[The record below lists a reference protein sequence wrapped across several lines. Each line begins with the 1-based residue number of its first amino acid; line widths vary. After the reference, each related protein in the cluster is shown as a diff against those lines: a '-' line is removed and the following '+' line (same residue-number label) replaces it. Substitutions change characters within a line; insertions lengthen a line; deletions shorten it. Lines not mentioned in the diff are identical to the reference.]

1 MTNTNDR
8 GVQHRKQRMA
18 ALRKSMG
25 FPHVAPLTAGLNFA
39 AVDAQNEE
47 ILVGIAKKA
56 ILDRCDTLLHC
67 YESVSANDVDQ
78 TILVY
83 RTPAGADLFEVEM
96 VERSKF
102 KPLELITTD
111 GKRCF
116 TVDRR
121 FQLIETKAQPVAKL
135 TKALRAAE
143 RRYEAALEGETG
155 KNATWDPQVV
165 IFQTGPD
172 SMAA

>member
-18 ALRKSMG
+18 ALRKCLG

-47 ILVGIAKKA
+47 LLVGIAKKA

-67 YESVSANDVDQ
+67 YESVSAHDVDQ

-96 VERSKF
+96 VERSKS

-116 TVDRR
+116 AIDRR
-121 FQLIETKAQPVAKL
+121 FQLIETKAPPVAKL
-135 TKALRAAE
+135 TKALKAAK
-143 RRYEAALEGETG
+143 RRYEAALGAENGE
-155 KNATWDPQVV
+155 NATWDPQVV
-165 IFQTGPD
+165 IFQTGPA

>member
-1 MTNTNDR
+1 MTNTTDR

-18 ALRKSMG
+18 ALRKCMG

-67 YESVSANDVDQ
+67 YESVSAYDVDQ

-96 VERSKF
+96 VERSKS

-116 TVDRR
+116 TIDRR
-121 FQLIETKAQPVAKL
+121 FQLIETKAPPAAKL